1 MNLLIIFILTIHL
14 WISKNCANGIE
25 IRENRTLIDF
35 PKVMHNFF
43 YKNDLMNGSEN
54 ILNKNSYLDYK
65 NIYKLRFNPNE
76 NDFVK
81 STKLSE
87 VIENVVT
94 AACEDEIL
102 EQVTTELPV
111 NNKIEKNIMKP
122 NSLNFLTPQIKS
134 FLNFNNSEGLPNGS
148 KRFLNLFNIIKF
160 QNGPCFST
168 NILFGQMNGTCFH
181 KMECDQLG
189 GLSLNSCANGFGVC
203 CVCKIVT
210 NQFFDFCVFSLIFF
224 FNLKISST

>member
-1 MNLLIIFILTIHL
+1 MNFLIFILTIHL
-14 WISKNCANGIE
+14 WITKNCANGIE
-25 IRENRTLIDF
+25 LRENRTLIDF

-54 ILNKNSYLDYK
+54 NILNKNSYLDYK

-81 STKLSE
+81 NTKLSE

-94 AACEDEIL
+94 VCEEEIL

-134 FLNFNNSEGLPNGS
+134 FLNFNKSESLPTNGS

-160 QNGPCFST
+160 QNGPCFTT
-168 NILFGQMNGTCFH
+168 NILYGQMNGTCFH

-189 GLSLNSCANGFGVC
+189 GLSFNSCANGFGVC
-203 CVCKIVT
+203 CVCKIL
-210 NQFFDFCVFSLIFF
+210 CICLMIFF
-224 FNLKISST
+224 LIINF

>member
-1 MNLLIIFILTIHL
+1 MKFIQETSNSKKMNSLIIFVLPIHL
-14 WISKNCANGIE
+14 WISNNCANGIE
-25 IRENRTLIDF
+25 LRENRTSLIDF
-35 PKVMHNFF
+35 PKAMHNFF

-54 ILNKNSYLDYK
+54 VLNKNSYLDYK

-81 STKLSE
+81 NTKLTE

-94 AACEDEIL
+94 VCEEEIL

-134 FLNFNNSEGLPNGS
+134 FLNFNKSESLPNGS

-168 NILFGQMNGTCFH
+168 NILYGQMNGTCFH

-203 CVCKIVT
+203 CVCKIIQI
-210 NQFFDFCVFSLIFF
+210 N
-224 FNLKISST
+224 

>member
-1 MNLLIIFILTIHL
+1 MIYLNILVLTIQ
-14 WISKNCANGIE
+14 CCVNGIE
-25 IRENRTLIDF
+25 LRENRTFNNNLIDF
-35 PKVMHNFF
+35 PKMMHQFF
-43 YKNDLMNGSEN
+43 YKNDLINSSE
-54 ILNKNSYLDYK
+54 NKNSYLDYK

-81 STKLSE
+81 NTKLSE
-87 VIENVVT
+87 VLENVITV
-94 AACEDEIL
+94 CDE
-102 EQVTTELPV
+102 EVTTTEIPV

-134 FLNFNNSEGLPNGS
+134 FLNFNKTEQSLQNNGS

-160 QNGPCFST
+160 QNGPCFTS
-168 NILFGQMNGTCFH
+168 NILYGQMNGTCFH

-203 CVCKIVT
+203 CVCK
-210 NQFFDFCVFSLIFF
+210 S
-224 FNLKISST
+224 